1 MEAPRT
7 VASPQ
12 PFEMK
17 TGIGHGRGLLLLF
30 TNMGRLFIVPC
41 GSTCYTGQRICEI

>member
-12 PFEMK
+12 PLKME

-30 TNMGRLFIVPC
+30 TDMGRLFIVPC
-41 GSTCYTGQRICEI
+41 GSTCYTGQRVCEI